1 MVLNSK
7 VMLIIFL
14 ACGFLLMHCQPK
26 QATEVADKETIS
38 AVSAARAR
46 AFNEGNAAGIA
57 IHFTDSARLM
67 PPGSPTLIGK
77 DEVQKYYQ
85 SIFDQYITELES
97 GYLEV
102 EVSGDMAYGR
112 GLAKVTLYDKST
124 GDTTYAESEYIN
136 ILKRQSDGTWKT
148 THDIW
153 NSSE

>member
-1 MVLNSK
+1 MAVNSK
-7 VMLIIFL
+7 VMLFFFV
-14 ACGFLLMHCQPK
+14 ACGFLLMLCQPK
-26 QATEVADKETIS
+26 QDIGVADKEMIS
-38 AVSAARAR
+38 ALSAARAR

-77 DEVQKYYQ
+77 SEVKKYYQ
-85 SIFDQYITELES
+85 SIFDKYDTELES
-97 GYLEV
+97 GYLDL

-136 ILKRQSDGTWKT
+136 ILKQQPDGTWKT

-153 NSSE
+153 NSSK